1 MKFCQRRCNNLP
13 GGSLPLGKEHRNY
26 NPLQAIKAFLQTS
39 VTLVKSLIW
48 LDLVWFGLIWLD
60 LVWFGLIWLNLA
72 WFGLIWLDLWIGQ
85 RRRTWLSW
93 NRSSLQITRRQ
104 RDCKHIFQRPFMLRW
119 HCTIHY
125 GNLEIFIWSILW
137 IVIIPICV
145 PAVEVRKSFL

>member
-1 MKFCQRRCNNLP
+1 MP

-48 LDLVWFGLIWLD
+48 LDLVWFGLIWL
-60 LVWFGLIWLNLA
+60 NLA
-72 WFGLIWLDLWIGQ
+72 WFGLIWLDLAWFGLICESDNGEEHG
-85 RRRTWLSW
+85 
-93 NRSSLQITRRQ
+93 SLEIEVHFKLHVVKGTVSIFS
-104 RDCKHIFQRPFMLRW
+104 RDSKCY
-119 HCTIHY
+119 CTIHY

>member
-26 NPLQAIKAFLQTS
+26 NPLQAIKAFLQTC
-39 VTLVKSLIW
+39 VTLVKILIW
-48 LDLVWFGLIWLD
+48 LD
-60 LVWFGLIWLNLA
+60 LA
-72 WFGLIWLDLWIGQ
+72 WFGLIWLDLAWFGLICESDNGEGHG
-85 RRRTWLSW
+85 
-93 NRSSLQITRRQ
+93 SLEIEVHFKLHVVKGTVSIFS
-104 RDCKHIFQRPFMLRW
+104 RDSKCY
-119 HCTIHY
+119 CTIHY